1 MFIYFTVPPS
11 WIKEPK
17 DVNLRMG
24 EEYSVECVADGLPKP
39 NVKWISPSGKVIEGE
54 VLDLGKVIAN
64 EKQGGQ
70 TLSYECVA
78 DNQVGDAL
86 RKSITISYNGM

>member
-1 MFIYFTVPPS
+1 M
-11 WIKEPK
+11 
-17 DVNLRMG
+17 NLRLG
-24 EEYSVECVADGLPKP
+24 EEYSVECIADGLPKP
-39 NVKWISPSGKVIEGE
+39 NIKWISPSGKVIEGE

-64 EKQGGQ
+64 EKPGGQ

-86 RKSITISYNGM
+86 RKSITISYNGK